1 MFNFHKWITFK
12 IVDNFFVKHFVNFKN
27 IFSFAPHLLNK
38 RNTSTTNE
46 FFLKLTFIFKCLKP
60 S

>member
-1 MFNFHKWITFK
+1 MENFQP
-12 IVDNFFVKHFVNFKN
+12 VDNFLVKHFVNSKN
-27 IFSFAPHLLNK
+27 IRSFAPHLLNK

-46 FFLKLTFIFKCLKP
+46 FFNKIKP